1 MKVCLLNDAFPPVID
16 GVVNVMMNYADYMM
30 QDYGAQIMV
39 GTPEYPGT
47 DYSAYPYPVVAYPSF
62 DTTAVTNGY
71 RAGNPLAGRAVS
83 KLAAFRPDI
92 IHSHCPSTATVVA
105 RLLREQT
112 GAPIIFTYHTK
123 YDIDIRRAVK
133 VEAIAREGIK
143 AMVGNIEACDDIWVV
158 SRGAGESLKAL
169 GFQGSYIVMNNGVD
183 FARGRVDTETVARV
197 TKDYD
202 LPEGVPMFLFVG
214 RMMTYKGL
222 PIILDAMKIL
232 ADRGMDFRMVFIGKG
247 PDKELLEDRA
257 RELGL
262 MGTGTGDKCIF
273 TGPVYDRDVLRAWNT
288 RADLFLF
295 PSTFD
300 TNGLVVREAAACGL
314 ASVLIRD
321 SCAAEGI
328 TDGQNGFLIEENA
341 ESMAALLIQASSDLA
356 HLKEIGQHAMD
367 EIYLSWQEC
376 VARAYERYQFV
387 LAEKKIGMMP
397 HRRKQATDRLVT
409 LAAHGMENQ
418 DKLRTLGR
426 ELMGDF
432 KESAVGMMEN
442 FQESVDS
449 SDQFW
454 NSVWTEMRTGMES
467 RALKVREGMES
478 GAQKMREG
486 MESSAQKMREGVE
499 NGKQKMRENVE
510 SGAQKALT
518 GVRWMRE
525 DAQTAAED
533 LRADVKEF
541 KRDLKRSAQG
551 LTGRKD

>member
-1 MKVCLLNDAFPPVID
+1 MR
-16 GVVNVMMNYADYMM
+16 DYN
-30 QDYGAQIMV
+30 AEIMV

-47 DYSAYPYPVVAYPSF
+47 DYSSYPYKVVAYPSF

-71 RAGNPLAGRAVS
+71 RAGNPLAGKAVS
-83 KLAAFRPDI
+83 EMAAFMPDI
-92 IHSHCPSTATVVA
+92 IHSHCPSTATVMA

-133 VEAIAREGIK
+133 LESIAREGIK

-169 GFQGSYIVMNNGVD
+169 GFQGRYIVMNNGVD
-183 FARGRVDTETVARV
+183 FARGQVDEETVARV
-197 TKDYD
+197 TEDYD
-202 LPEGVPMFLFVG
+202 LPADVPVFLFVG

-247 PDKELLEDRA
+247 PDREMLEDRA

-262 MGTGTGDKCIF
+262 MGENAPGKCIF
-273 TGPVYDRDVLRAWNT
+273 TGPIYDRDELRAWNT

-328 TDGQNGFLIEENA
+328 TDGQNGFLIDENA
-341 ESMAALLIQASSDLA
+341 ESMAALLLQAGKDLD
-356 HLKEIGQHAMD
+356 HLHDVGMHAMD
-367 EIYLSWQEC
+367 EIYVSWQEC
-376 VARAYERYQFV
+376 VAKAYERYQFV
-387 LAEKKIGMMP
+387 LAEKKIGMKP
-397 HRRKQATDRLVT
+397 HHRKQKTDRLVS
-409 LAAHGMENQ
+409 LVAHGMENQ
-418 DKLRTLGR
+418 DRLRQFGH

-432 KESAVGMMEN
+432 RESAVGMMEN

-449 SDQFW
+449 SEQFW
-454 NSVWTEMRTGMES
+454 NSVWSEMRAGMQNGVQKMRDGMEN
-467 RALKVREGMES
+467 
-478 GAQKMREG
+478 GAQKMRDG
-486 MESSAQKMREGVE
+486 MESGT
-499 NGKQKMRENVE
+499 
-510 SGAQKALT
+510 QKALT
-518 GVRWMRE
+518 GVQWMRE
-525 DAQTAAED
+525 DMQTAAEEMRED
-533 LRADVKEF
+533 AREFRRDIKRAAKE
-541 KRDLKRSAQG
+541 
-551 LTGRKD
+551 LTGKNNKDV

>member
-16 GVVNVMMNYADYMM
+16 GVVNVLMNYADYMM
-30 QDYGAQIMV
+30 KDYNAEIIV

-47 DYSAYPYPVVAYPSF
+47 DYSVYPYPVVAYPSF
-62 DTTAVTNGY
+62 DTTSVTNGY
-71 RAGNPLAGRAVS
+71 RAGNPLAGKEVS
-83 KLAAFRPDI
+83 ELAAFMPDI

-105 RLLREQT
+105 RLIREQT

-133 VEAIAREGIK
+133 IDAIANEGIK

-169 GFQGSYIVMNNGVD
+169 GFQGNYIVMNNGVD
-183 FARGRVDTETVARV
+183 FERGRVDEETVARV

-202 LPEGVPMFLFVG
+202 LPGDVPIFLFVG

-232 ADRGMDFRMVFIGKG
+232 ADKGMDFRMVFVGKG

-262 MGTGTGDKCIF
+262 MGGSSPDKCIF
-273 TGPVYDRDVLRAWNT
+273 TGPVYDRDELRAWNT

-321 SCAAEGI
+321 SCAAEG
-328 TDGQNGFLIEENA
+328 
-341 ESMAALLIQASSDLA
+341 
-356 HLKEIGQHAMD
+356 
-367 EIYLSWQEC
+367 QEC
-376 VARAYERYQFV
+376 VAKAYERYQFV

-397 HRRKQATDRLVT
+397 QHKKQLTDRIVS
-409 LAAHGMENQ
+409 LAAHGMENT
-418 DKLRTLGR
+418 DKLRQIGH

-432 KESAVGMMEN
+432 RESAVGMMEN
-442 FQESVDS
+442 FQESADS
-449 SDQFW
+449 SEQFW
-454 NSVWTEMRTGMES
+454 NSVWSDMRSGMES
-467 RALKVREGMES
+467 GVQKVREG
-478 GAQKMREG
+478 
-486 MESSAQKMREGVE
+486 V
-499 NGKQKMRENVE
+499 N
-510 SGAQKALT
+510 
-518 GVRWMRE
+518 WMRE
-525 DAQTAAED
+525 DMQTAAED
-533 LRADVKEF
+533 LREDVKEF
-541 KRDLKRSAQG
+541 KRDIKRAAQE
-551 LTGRKD
+551 LTDK

>member
-16 GVVNVMMNYADYMM
+16 GVVNVLMNYANYMM
-30 QDYGAQIMV
+30 QDYNAEIMV

-47 DYSAYPYPVVAYPSF
+47 DYSSYPYKVVAYPSF

-71 RAGNPLAGRAVS
+71 RAGNPLAGKAVS
-83 KLAAFRPDI
+83 EMAAFMPDI
-92 IHSHCPSTATVVA
+92 IHSHCPSTATVMA

-133 VEAIAREGIK
+133 LESIAREGIK

-169 GFQGSYIVMNNGVD
+169 GFQGRYIVMNNGVD
-183 FARGRVDTETVARV
+183 FARGQVDEETVARV
-197 TKDYD
+197 TEDYD
-202 LPEGVPMFLFVG
+202 LPADVPVFLFVG

-247 PDKELLEDRA
+247 PDREMLEDRA

-262 MGTGTGDKCIF
+262 MGENAPGKCIF
-273 TGPVYDRDVLRAWNT
+273 TGPIYDRDELRAWNT

-328 TDGQNGFLIEENA
+328 TDGQNGFLIDENA
-341 ESMAALLIQASSDLA
+341 ESMAALLLQAGKDLD
-356 HLKEIGQHAMD
+356 HLHDVGMHAMD
-367 EIYLSWQEC
+367 EIYVSWQEC
-376 VARAYERYQFV
+376 VAKAYERYQFV
-387 LAEKKIGMMP
+387 LAEKKIGMKP
-397 HRRKQATDRLVT
+397 HHRKQKTDRLVS
-409 LAAHGMENQ
+409 LVAHGMENQ
-418 DKLRTLGR
+418 DRLRQFGH

-432 KESAVGMMEN
+432 RESAVGMMEN

-449 SDQFW
+449 SEQFW
-454 NSVWTEMRTGMES
+454 NSVWSEMRAGMQNGVQKMRDGMEN
-467 RALKVREGMES
+467 
-478 GAQKMREG
+478 GAQKMRDG
-486 MESSAQKMREGVE
+486 MESGT
-499 NGKQKMRENVE
+499 
-510 SGAQKALT
+510 QKALT
-518 GVRWMRE
+518 GVQWMRE
-525 DAQTAAED
+525 DMQTAAEEMRED
-533 LRADVKEF
+533 AREFRRDIKRAAKE
-541 KRDLKRSAQG
+541 
-551 LTGRKD
+551 LTGKNNKDV